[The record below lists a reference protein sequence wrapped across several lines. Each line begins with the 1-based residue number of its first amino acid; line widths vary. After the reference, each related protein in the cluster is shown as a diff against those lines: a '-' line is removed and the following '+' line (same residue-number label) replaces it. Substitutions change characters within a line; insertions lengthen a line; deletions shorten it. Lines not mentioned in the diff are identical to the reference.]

1 MKCTTSA
8 EQLGLSGQ
16 IEDTSYLTYLTYL
29 NNRYYDPATA
39 RFISVNPLVSVT

>member
-16 IEDTSYLTYLTYL
+16 IEDTNYLTYL
-29 NNRYYDPATA
+29 NNRYYDPANA
-39 RFISVNPLVSVT
+39 RFISVNPLGIAA